1 MSLAS
6 KTTDS
11 SATCSPRV
19 HLLFVWKYKISK
31 TKGNLLRLY
40 MLTDNYTIVLNLT
53 QKQIFITHLWQTL
66 HFAELDSI
74 SQPEKIEKKNTHT
87 QS

>member
-1 MSLAS
+1 
-6 KTTDS
+6 
-11 SATCSPRV
+11 
-19 HLLFVWKYKISK
+19 
-31 TKGNLLRLY
+31 

-74 SQPEKIEKKNTHT
+74 SQPEKIEKKKHTHT
-87 QS
+87 KLKPSEK